1 MAERVG
7 FEPTELRSSQ
17 LFESCTINHS
27 DISPCN
33 PPFTPWKPFGIRREK
48 WRERQQILLNMIIE
62 KSLEINTFSRFGFRK
77 SIRISS
83 PICSVDSS
91 GLNVRTNRIQ
101 RKPTKTIIIPTFL
114 LNSHQNRGEKQE
126 RKLERKTAERQIS
139 QPEKALQ
146 HKGFSDWTILLD
158 NTISNP
164 FFHPEPSGQQNHIF
178 NPRNMGWQSNFGEIS
193 IKTPKNDGVRIAF
206 WNAFKPAFWREK
218 GENGEKIGE
227 KKERSFHHLE
237 WLWTYSDTHS
247 AVDQITA

>member
-1 MAERVG
+1 
-7 FEPTELRSSQ
+7 
-17 LFESCTINHS
+17 
-27 DISPCN
+27 
-33 PPFTPWKPFGIRREK
+33 
-48 WRERQQILLNMIIE
+48 MIIE

-139 QPEKALQ
+139 QTEKALQ
-146 HKGFSDWTILLD
+146 HKGFSDRTILLD

-164 FFHPEPSGQQNHIF
+164 HPSAAWVHLRTAMYYSISKGKNQGFFASSRTSGIF
-178 NPRNMGWQSNFGEIS
+178 SMIFP
-193 IKTPKNDGVRIAF
+193 
-206 WNAFKPAFWREK
+206 
-218 GENGEKIGE
+218 
-227 KKERSFHHLE
+227 
-237 WLWTYSDTHS
+237 
-247 AVDQITA
+247 